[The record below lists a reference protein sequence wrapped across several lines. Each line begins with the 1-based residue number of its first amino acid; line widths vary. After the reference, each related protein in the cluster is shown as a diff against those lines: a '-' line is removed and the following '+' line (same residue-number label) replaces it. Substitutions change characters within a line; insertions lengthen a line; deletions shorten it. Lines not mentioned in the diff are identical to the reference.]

1 MNELLLRVL
10 TMPMDELR
18 ARLSMW
24 REICWMAE
32 IQDDAKDAEILGDAG
47 VVYPMRQSSVTFQHL
62 PLRAQGNVIYPNAF
76 TAGSD
81 DTKARDEEIR
91 KLHAGGLPVSEI
103 ARKYGLSYSTVNKII
118 ANGAV

>member
-32 IQDDAKDAEILGDAG
+32 IRDDAKDTEILGDAE
-47 VVYPMRQSSVTFQHL
+47 VVYPMR
-62 PLRAQGNVIYPNAF
+62 AEGNVIYPDAF

-91 KLHAGGLPVSEI
+91 KLHAAGLPVSQI
-103 ARKYGLSYSTVNKII
+103 ACEHGLSRGTVRRII
-118 ANGAV
+118 ANGAA

>member
-32 IQDDAKDAEILGDAG
+32 VRDDAKDAEILGDAG
-47 VVYPMRQSSVTFQHL
+47 VVYPMRAES
-62 PLRAQGNVIYPNAF
+62 NVIYPDAF

-81 DTKARDEEIR
+81 DTKARDEDIR
-91 KLHAGGLPVSEI
+91 KMHAAGLPVSQI
-103 ARKYGLSYSTVNKII
+103 AREYGLSRRVVNKII
-118 ANGAV
+118 ANSAA